1 MKGSVRK
8 TTHPTTASVSR
19 TPPQSLSNP
28 YSNGDSADAPMPSRL
43 GETVAGIGNS
53 LEEIPAGS
61 TGQRETERGYEKMP
75 PAGLPS
81 SSETRGQNGGGRT
94 EDGQ

>member
-1 MKGSVRK
+1 MRAWLRSGEHSLRFARDDERGQRRERDEDDPTQGDEGK
-8 TTHPTTASVSR
+8 TAF
-19 TPPQSLSNP
+19 
-28 YSNGDSADAPMPSRL
+28 

-61 TGQRETERGYEKMP
+61 TGQRETERGQEKMP